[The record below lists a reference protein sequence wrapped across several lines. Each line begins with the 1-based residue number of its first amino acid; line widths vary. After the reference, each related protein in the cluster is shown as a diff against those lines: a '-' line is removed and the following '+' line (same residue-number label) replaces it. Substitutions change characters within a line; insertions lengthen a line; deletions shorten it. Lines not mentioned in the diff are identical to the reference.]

1 MEPSLPCFSQEDTSL
16 PSILI
21 GAHVSIA
28 GNLLKAVTKAKD
40 IGANCIQIFSSPPQS
55 WTGPKFSED
64 TLNEFRASLEKE
76 NISPVFVHA
85 LYLINLASDNSF
97 LRKSS
102 ITALKEDLNFAS
114 LIGARGVIFHLGS
127 HPLGWSGSK
136 REELMDS
143 FKRVLEDVPDNVS
156 LLVENVA
163 GGGTKLGSTFA
174 QLGEMK
180 NDINDPHLG
189 FCIDT
194 AHTFESGYDMRTKE
208 NVDDMVD
215 LLNQTVGAQNV
226 LAIHCNDSKTDLSS
240 HNDRHENI
248 GEGKIR
254 IEGFRALL
262 NHRLM
267 KDKPFILETPGFDSK
282 GPDAKNVEILK
293 NLISSVN

>member
-1 MEPSLPCFSQEDTSL
+1 MK
-16 PSILI
+16 I

-28 GNLLKAVTKAKD
+28 GNLLNAVAKAKD
-40 IGANCIQIFSSPPQS
+40 IGASCIQIFSSPPQS
-55 WTGPKFSED
+55 WTGPKFSEE
-64 TLNEFRASLEKE
+64 TLSNFRDALRKE
-76 NISPVFVHA
+76 SISPVFVHA

-114 LIGARGVIFHLGS
+114 AIGARGVIFHLGS
-127 HPLGWSGSK
+127 HPLGWSGLK

-143 FKRVLEDVPDNVS
+143 FKRVLENIPESVS
-156 LLVENVA
+156 LLIENVA

-180 NDINDPHLG
+180 NDVNDPRLG

-215 LLNQTVGAQNV
+215 LLHQTVGMENV
-226 LAIHCNDSKTDLSS
+226 LTIHCNDSKTDLGS

-248 GEGKIR
+248 GEGKIG
-254 IEGFRALL
+254 IEGFRTLV

-293 NLISSVN
+293 SLIT